1 MLDAPYFDAHINAP
15 VDGTCHWVKTRDGLR
30 IRLGHWTGKGARGTV
45 LLFPG
50 RTEYIEKYGHVAGE
64 MLARGYATLTIDWRG
79 QGIADRLNPDRLLG
93 HVGKFTDYQHD
104 VAAMVD
110 HARALGLPEPFYL
123 LAHSMGGCIGLR
135 SIYQGLPVRAA
146 AFTAPMWG
154 IKMATHLRPT
164 AWILSTLSRPLG
176 LADRFAPG
184 QDGNTYVLKT
194 AFAENT
200 LTSDPDMFDLMQSQL
215 REHPDLTIGGP
226 SLRWLNEA
234 LREMRGLAARPS
246 PDMPCVTWL
255 GSEEQI
261 VDSRRVH
268 ARMAKWPQGTLH
280 LLPQARHEVLMEKP
294 AIRNCVFDGAAALF
308 DAHPNP

>member
-1 MLDAPYFDAHINAP
+1 MLDAPYYDAIAQAP
-15 VDGTCHWVKTRDGLR
+15 VDGACHWVKTGDGLR
-30 IRLGHWTGKGARGTV
+30 IRLGHWTGKDARGTV

-50 RTEYIEKYGHVAGE
+50 RTEYIEKYGHVAGD

-79 QGIADRLNPDRLLG
+79 QGIADRMNPDRLLG

-110 HARALGLPEPFYL
+110 HARALGLAEPFYL

-135 SIYQGLPVRAA
+135 SLHQGLPVRAA
-146 AFTAPMWG
+146 AFSAPMWG
-154 IKMATHLRPT
+154 IKMAAYLRPT
-164 AWILSTLSRPLG
+164 AWALSTLSRSFG
-176 LADRFAPG
+176 LDDQFAPG

-200 LTSDPDMFDLMQSQL
+200 LTSDRGMFNLMQSQL
-215 REHPDLTIGGP
+215 RENPDLTIGGP

-234 LREMRGLAARPS
+234 LREMRELAARPS
-246 PDMPCVTWL
+246 PDLPCVTWL
-255 GSEEQI
+255 GTEEQI

-280 LLPQARHEVLMEKP
+280 VMSQARHEVLMEKP
-294 AIRNCVFDGAAALF
+294 AIRNRVFDGTAALF